1 MHHHMGSPVACQ
13 TVEPGGEQAV
23 EGGLADT
30 DGGIAQDPVE
40 EEGWVHVVGMA
51 HCDVAGPVGG
61 RVARGQAQGPLVHV
75 DGHDL
80 CLGGAQPG
88 DARDGPPTASKV
100 EYPPIPGGER
110 RCLHKQQAGS
120 RIQPVG
126 REHPR
131 VGRETQLQV
140 ADVHRNRPGRGCGYR
155 LSLEVLAAGWLGD
168 GFGHAATVASTAVA
182 PYDIR
187 IIGDPVLRRRAAD
200 VADVDSTL
208 VRIVEGMVET
218 MYSADG
224 VGLAA
229 PQIGVQK
236 RLFVWDLGDGPRTIV
251 NPQIV
256 ESDGEWV
263 YDEGC
268 LSVPGLSWEIVR
280 PKQVHVIGRDLDG
293 NEVSVEADEIEARLF
308 QHELDHLDGTLLIER
323 LDEPTRK
330 AALRT
335 VRELGIGP
343 GSTPPPRSSDTEGD
357 AGSGGLRLL

>member
-1 MHHHMGSPVACQ
+1 M
-13 TVEPGGEQAV
+13 
-23 EGGLADT
+23 
-30 DGGIAQDPVE
+30 
-40 EEGWVHVVGMA
+40 
-51 HCDVAGPVGG
+51 
-61 RVARGQAQGPLVHV
+61 
-75 DGHDL
+75 
-80 CLGGAQPG
+80 
-88 DARDGPPTASKV
+88 
-100 EYPPIPGGER
+100 
-110 RCLHKQQAGS
+110 
-120 RIQPVG
+120 
-126 REHPR
+126 
-131 VGRETQLQV
+131 
-140 ADVHRNRPGRGCGYR
+140 
-155 LSLEVLAAGWLGD
+155 
-168 GFGHAATVASTAVA
+168 VA

-200 VADVDSTL
+200 ITDVDGTL

-218 MYSADG
+218 MYAADG

-268 LSVPGLSWEIVR
+268 LSVPGLSWDIVR

-293 NEVSVEADEIEARLF
+293 NEISVEADEIEARLF

-323 LDEPTRK
+323 LDSDTRK

-335 VRELGIGP
+335 LREMGVGA
-343 GSTPPPRSSDTEGD
+343 GSTPPRSSKVGGD
-357 AGSGGLRLL
+357 AASGGLRLL

>member
-1 MHHHMGSPVACQ
+1 
-13 TVEPGGEQAV
+13 
-23 EGGLADT
+23 
-30 DGGIAQDPVE
+30 
-40 EEGWVHVVGMA
+40 MA
-51 HCDVAGPVGG
+51 
-61 RVARGQAQGPLVHV
+61 
-75 DGHDL
+75 
-80 CLGGAQPG
+80 
-88 DARDGPPTASKV
+88 
-100 EYPPIPGGER
+100 
-110 RCLHKQQAGS
+110 
-120 RIQPVG
+120 
-126 REHPR
+126 
-131 VGRETQLQV
+131 
-140 ADVHRNRPGRGCGYR
+140 
-155 LSLEVLAAGWLGD
+155 
-168 GFGHAATVASTAVA
+168 A

-187 IIGDPVLRRRAAD
+187 IIGDPVLRRRAAA
-200 VADVDSTL
+200 VADVDATL

-218 MYSADG
+218 MHAAEG

-236 RLFVWDLGDGPRTIV
+236 RLFVWDLGDGPRAIV

-323 LDEPTRK
+323 LDEATRK

-335 VRELGIGP
+335 LRELGIGS
-343 GSTPPPRSSDTEGD
+343 GSTAMRPSGAGD
-357 AGSGGLRLL
+357 ATSTGLRLL

>member
-1 MHHHMGSPVACQ
+1 M
-13 TVEPGGEQAV
+13 
-23 EGGLADT
+23 
-30 DGGIAQDPVE
+30 
-40 EEGWVHVVGMA
+40 
-51 HCDVAGPVGG
+51 
-61 RVARGQAQGPLVHV
+61 
-75 DGHDL
+75 
-80 CLGGAQPG
+80 
-88 DARDGPPTASKV
+88 
-100 EYPPIPGGER
+100 
-110 RCLHKQQAGS
+110 
-120 RIQPVG
+120 
-126 REHPR
+126 
-131 VGRETQLQV
+131 
-140 ADVHRNRPGRGCGYR
+140 
-155 LSLEVLAAGWLGD
+155 
-168 GFGHAATVASTAVA
+168 VA

-200 VADVDSTL
+200 VADVDATL

-218 MYSADG
+218 MYTAEG

-323 LDEPTRK
+323 LDEATRK

-335 VRELGIGP
+335 LRELGIGS
-343 GSTPPPRSSDTEGD
+343 GSTTAMRASDVGGD
-357 AGSGGLRLL
+357 ATSTGLRLL